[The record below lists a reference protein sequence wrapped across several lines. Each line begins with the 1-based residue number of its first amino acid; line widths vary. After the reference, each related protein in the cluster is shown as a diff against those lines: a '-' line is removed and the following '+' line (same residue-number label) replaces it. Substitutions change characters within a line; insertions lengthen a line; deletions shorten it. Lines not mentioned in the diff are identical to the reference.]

1 MEIVIVGA
9 GPVGCYTAQ
18 LLKNEGIEARIIE
31 EDQEVGKPIR
41 CAGLVGREV
50 FENTLL
56 PFSKSSIVNQ
66 IDGASFFYG
75 DDNFQINREGVAY
88 VVDRE
93 RFDKNLSEGL
103 EVECG
108 KRIVEI
114 KEGRSGYT
122 LKTNDDEDIYADLII
137 GADGANSRVR
147 KYINFMNKDNGS
159 DKKRSYIK
167 NYLGVQYR
175 IKLEEDFLCSKTT
188 QVHLR
193 EGIPFFIWV
202 IPEGNNIIRV
212 GAVSENAQ
220 KDLEEFL
227 KGFKINGEIIGKLAG
242 MIPVGF
248 TKNYYKNIALVG
260 DAAVQVKPL
269 TGGGIFYGLKS
280 AELLVKC
287 IRENRLQEYDKR
299 LKRKFGREIKFG
311 LKARKLYEEINE
323 KELKNIFMMFK
334 KNTGIIEKAANFENH
349 SVIFIEILKNPKIF
363 KDAGEILCR
372 NIRKILF

>member
-18 LLKNEGIEARIIE
+18 LLKNKGIKARIIE

-108 KRIVEI
+108 KKVVEI
-114 KEGRSGYT
+114 KRKETDYKGYI

-147 KYINFMNKDNGS
+147 KYINFMDN
-159 DKKRSYIK
+159 DKKRGYIK

-175 IKLEEDFLCSKTT
+175 IKIKEKLFCSKTT
-188 QVHLR
+188 QVHLQ
-193 EGIPFFIWV
+193 EGIPFFTWI

-212 GAVSENAQ
+212 GVISENACE
-220 KDLEEFL
+220 DLKRFL
-227 KGFKINGEIIGKLAG
+227 RKFKIKGEIIGKLAG